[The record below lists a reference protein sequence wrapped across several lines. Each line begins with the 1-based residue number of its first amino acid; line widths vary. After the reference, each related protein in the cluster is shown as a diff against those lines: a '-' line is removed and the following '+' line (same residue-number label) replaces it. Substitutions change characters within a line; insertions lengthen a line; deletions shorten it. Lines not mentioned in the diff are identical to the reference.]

1 MTCNCNR
8 DGDVEYTITLNQQ
21 GPQGR
26 QGNAGQAGFS
36 PIIDVYSNTD
46 ANYQLKIITA
56 NGEVITPNLKGQ
68 TPNLPTGIVTA
79 NGNNTFRGLNSFTNS
94 TTFSSTTRLDNAN
107 FLVDSGNITFIAYND
122 NELPI
127 NYNGSLLSIGNI
139 NTPNANGL
147 MVYGPVY
154 AAPSQGEGTAR
165 VALVTELDELA
176 DDVVGIN
183 SALGSLNFKKYTQA
197 EYEAL
202 TTPDA
207 NTVYYVTDTDNEN
220 FTIYLGSLELSG
232 GGGGTV
238 IAGGIATNNISGYT
252 KSTLNNISTTVT
264 AEPYTA

>member
-1 MTCNCNR
+1 MTCNCDR
-8 DGDVEYTITLNQQ
+8 TGDVEYTITLNQQ

-79 NGNNTFRGLNSFTNS
+79 NGNNTFRGVNYFNSS
-94 TTFSSTTRLDNAN
+94 TTFNAQATFEETVRVNTFFVLEDEGYDNVG
-107 FLVDSGNITFIAYND
+107 LVN
-122 NELPI
+122 
-127 NYNGSLLSIGNI
+127 
-139 NTPNANGL
+139 
-147 MVYGPVY
+147 
-154 AAPSQGEGTAR
+154 SQGNLTLLEVVDGVLTNTNKI
-165 VALVTELDELA
+165 VTDKELDELA
-176 DDVVGIN
+176 NDVVDIN
-183 SALGSLNFKKYTQA
+183 SALGSLNFKKYTKE

-202 TTPDA
+202 VTPDA

-238 IAGGIATNNISGYT
+238 VSGDNASQKTYVENVDASVSAT
-252 KSTLNNISTTVT
+252 KV
-264 AEPYTA
+264 E